1 MQIVWVEVVD
11 SKWKKSKFFKLD
23 STIQVKFAKLL
34 ESMVM
39 RYLWK
44 RPLILDNVLL
54 QCSWKAQNS
63 LMKKTLST
71 SKMSVKEFNGY

>member
-1 MQIVWVEVVD
+1 MRIVWVEAVD
-11 SKWKKSKFFKLD
+11 SKWKKSKFLKLD

-34 ESMVM
+34 ESMVV

-44 RPLILDNVLL
+44 CLLILDNVLL
-54 QCSWKAQNS
+54 RCSWKAQNS

-71 SKMSVKEFNGY
+71 GKMSIKEFNGC